1 MTDQQF
7 ITLVLACALVMLP
20 AGVALAL
27 GYRQLRD
34 WLYARLPPRYLRPLP
49 ERRRAGGR
57 A

>member
-7 ITLVLACALVMLP
+7 MTLVLACALVMLP

-34 WLYARLPPRYLRPLP
+34 WLDARLPPRYLRPLP
-49 ERRRAGGR
+49 ERRREGGR